1 MDFVVMD
8 NAAPFGTVIN
18 PYAKG
23 TSTSCMVY
31 SISGT
36 LWFIGNVNMMQGLG
50 SP

>member
-8 NAAPFGTVIN
+8 NAAPFGTIIN
-18 PYAKG
+18 PHAKG

-31 SISGT
+31 SIYGT
-36 LWFIGNVNMMQGLG
+36 LWFIGNVNMIQGHE